1 MEFEERYFREELDYL
16 RQLSKLLATEKPHL
30 ARFLAEKD
38 ADPDIER
45 LLEGVAFLTGNL
57 RQKIE
62 DEFPELTHGL
72 IKMLWPNYLRPV
84 PAMTLIEYT
93 PDMDKSSVPVLIPR
107 NEQFTTN
114 AGEIRVDE
122 VLPSDA
128 KKEEP
133 PPCTFTLC
141 RDIWLLPVR
150 LCIPTRKITRSA
162 VGCSAS
168 LVCQTHCTEEA
179 GMNSNVLTQTIV
191 TGSDPRGLPEFSAI
205 REEINKASH
214 PSQPE
219 LNWKLVESLALAIFK
234 ANGVDLH
241 TATYY
246 TLARTRTQGL
256 AGFCEGAELLAAM
269 VSHDWDKFWP
279 QGGPA
284 RTEMLDW
291 FNSRTGNI
299 LRQQISFA
307 ESDLPLI
314 YRTER
319 ALQLIC
325 DKLQQVELK
334 RVPRVENLLYFMQ
347 NTRKRLEPQL
357 KSNTENAA
365 QTTVRTLI
373 YAPETQASSTPE
385 AVVPPLPGL
394 PEMKVEVRSLTE
406 NPPQASVIKQ
416 GSTVRGFIA
425 GIACSVAV
433 ASALWWWQVYPVQ
446 QQLLQVNDTAQG
458 AATVWMASPELENYE
473 RRLQQLLDTSPV
485 QPLETGMQMMRVADS
500 RWPESLQQQQA
511 STQWNE
517 ALKTRAQSSP
527 QLRGWLQTRQDL
539 HAFADLVMQRE
550 KEGLTLSYIKNVIWQ
565 AERGLGQ
572 ETPVESLL
580 TQYHDARAQKQN
592 TDALEKQINERLE
605 GVLSR
610 WLLLKNNVM
619 PEAATGTTAEK

>member
-1 MEFEERYFREELDYL
+1 MSRLRVFRQTGWFIAGLMTGLPATAAPAEASSMAGVAVAVATTTPPDATATLQAIQSCRRESAALERLDCYD
-16 RQLSKLLATEKPHL
+16 RLLAPLSPSGFDGALVKAGFVGEAWTRATEQ
-30 ARFLAEKD
+30 EKRREGNTTELLVTQV
-38 ADPDIER
+38 PGER
-45 LLEGVAFLTGNL
+45 PTVVITTPAIGHV
-57 RQKIE
+57 
-62 DEFPELTHGL
+62 P
-72 IKMLWPNYLRPV
+72 PRPV
-84 PAMTLIEYT
+84 LMF
-93 PDMDKSSVPVLIPR
+93 SC
-107 NEQFTTN
+107 
-114 AGEIRVDE
+114 VDN
-122 VLPSDA
+122 
-128 KKEEP
+128 
-133 PPCTFTLC
+133 
-141 RDIWLLPVR
+141 
-150 LCIPTRKITRSA
+150 ITRMQVALMHPLDVHDIA
-162 VGCSAS
+162 V
-168 LVCQTHCTEEA
+168 T
-179 GMNSNVLTQTIV
+179 
-191 TGSDPRGLPEFSAI
+191 
-205 REEINKASH
+205 
-214 PSQPE
+214 
-219 LNWKLVESLALAIFK
+219 LNA
-234 ANGVDLH
+234 D
-241 TATYY
+241 
-246 TLARTRTQGL
+246 
-256 AGFCEGAELLAAM
+256 
-269 VSHDWDKFWP
+269 
-279 QGGPA
+279 
-284 RTEMLDW
+284 
-291 FNSRTGNI
+291 
-299 LRQQISFA
+299 
-307 ESDLPLI
+307 
-314 YRTER
+314 
-319 ALQLIC
+319 
-325 DKLQQVELK
+325 
-334 RVPRVENLLYFMQ
+334 
-347 NTRKRLEPQL
+347 
-357 KSNTENAA
+357 
-365 QTTVRTLI
+365 
-373 YAPETQASSTPE
+373 
-385 AVVPPLPGL
+385 
-394 PEMKVEVRSLTE
+394 
-406 NPPQASVIKQ
+406 KQ